1 MVIRAAPLSK
11 RLKRSSLV
19 CQIGCPGGG
28 KWRFDFQVEFQKPN
42 GELCTPAKEFTLTL
56 KNLTLDLEPQE
67 MTWTNPSPGVYK
79 GSVDLGIAADT
90 EYEVTASGGDSLQ
103 GTEQAGRFQV
113 NVVDG
118 TNDFHTICLAGL
130 LDPPKCRLQGASS
143 VRSSQS
149 PDRHRREPER
159 SATASTKTA
168 PAAYLPSPW
177 PAYNL
182 PAVSCLKGQPAS
194 GNWDIGIPNRP

>member
-1 MVIRAAPLSK
+1 MPCSLGLSLFLTACGDPCCPVIKKAEAEFPW
-11 RLKRSSLV
+11 V

-90 EYEVTASGGDSLQ
+90 EYEVTASGGDECQ
-103 GTEQAGRFQV
+103 GTGARQFTV

-118 TNDFHTICLAGL
+118 TNDFHTICRPACWTR
-130 LDPPKCRLQGASS
+130 PNA
-143 VRSSQS
+143 RS
-149 PDRHRREPER
+149 RVVTHR
-159 SATASTKTA
+159 SA
-168 PAAYLPSPW
+168 LPIS
-177 PAYNL
+177 
-182 PAVSCLKGQPAS
+182 
-194 GNWDIGIPNRP
+194 